1 MATPTIK
8 ATNIYAYQNQVLG
21 QRTLLAVASD
31 GSGVSSIGNTVLYWD
46 VNGNPQTIF
55 TPSLLASGIR
65 AVDSRDYM
73 FFTDGVSG
81 DLQKWNIA
89 TGLSSWGFLPPLTG
103 ITVGAPIPAGNITI
117 LSGRVYF
124 VAFYNATTQS
134 YSDLS
139 PASATTGP
147 LTAQNI
153 PLSTI
158 PVSTNPAVT
167 NKILLATADGGDP
180 TTLYQLATL
189 ANATTTF
196 TDNIAE
202 TTLVA
207 SNVWQDTDST
217 GILHGLFGNQPP
229 PNGSF
234 PLSHNGRL
242 WMAIG
247 EVLYFSKNL
256 AEMTTSSGIIAGR
269 YEESWTPTNQ
279 INVATGAEQIRGLL
293 TDGQTLYIGT
303 EQHIFRLTGD
313 SPQNFSQPQIIFP
326 ATGLM
331 TQNVWQLVYIESTPV
346 GTMWMTPDYRVM
358 GSDFNTY
365 QDVGTPIQPILNSI
379 NPAAINAAWAVMVSN
394 GPYNFYVLG
403 IPTGSHTIPDT
414 FCAFDM
420 RLRKWFIWQ
429 YVDQFISGIFYTSLS
444 GVIRWIFVDSNGI
457 IRLIDPTTVLDRSG
471 DVNATPIISTLT
483 TAWLDYGDSLMR
495 KTLNEIEVVTTD
507 PNMLVTIQGASSNA
521 EFLAPTSTLVNGA
534 PLINSQFGGG
544 IGYKV
549 YLAGTQAI
557 DRHYRKTFVSTSSA
571 ASLPNDN
578 ILSEYSVE
586 AIPIHRF

>member
-31 GSGVSSIGNTVLYWD
+31 GSGQNSLSNTVLYWD
-46 VNGNPQTIF
+46 INGNPQTIF
-55 TPSLLASGIR
+55 TPSLLATGIR

-73 FFTDGVSG
+73 YFTDGVAA
-81 DLQKWNIA
+81 DLLKWNIA
-89 TGLSSWGFLPPLTG
+89 TGLSSWGFAAPITG
-103 ITVGAPIPAGNITI
+103 ITVGAPIAAGNITL

-124 VAFYNATTQS
+124 VAYYNATTQS
-134 YSDLS
+134 YSDIS
-139 PASATTGP
+139 PASASTGA
-147 LTAQNI
+147 LTAQNV

-158 PVSTNPAVT
+158 PISTNPSVT

-180 TTLYQLATL
+180 TILYQLATI
-189 ANATTTF
+189 ANATTTY
-196 TDNIAE
+196 TD
-202 TTLVA
+202 TTNEATLLA
-207 SNVWQDTDST
+207 SNVWQNTDST
-217 GILHGLFGNQPP
+217 GNLHGLFGNQPP

-256 AEMTTSSGIIAGR
+256 AEVTTSSGIIAGR
-269 YEESWTPTNQ
+269 YEEAWTPTNQ

-293 TDGQTLYIGT
+293 SDGQTLYVGT

-394 GPYNFYVLG
+394 GPYNFYILG
-403 IPTGSHTIPDT
+403 IPTGTNLVPDT
-414 FCAFDM
+414 FCIFDM
-420 RLRKWFIWQ
+420 RVRKWFVWNFA
-429 YVDQFISGIFYTSLS
+429 DFFLSGIFYTSLS

-471 DVNATPIISTLT
+471 DVNAVGITSTLQ
-483 TAWLDYGDSLMR
+483 TAWLDYGDSFMR
-495 KTLNEIEVVTTD
+495 KTLNEIEVVTSD
-507 PNMLVTIQGASSNA
+507 PKLTVTIQGASSNA
-521 EFLAPTSTLVNGA
+521 EFLNPVSTVVNA
-534 PLINSQFGGG
+534 ASLINSQFGGG

-549 YLAGTQAI
+549 FLAGGPAI
-557 DRHYRKTFVSTSSA
+557 DRHYRKTFISTSTA
-571 ASLPNDN
+571 TSLPTDN
-578 ILSEYSVE
+578 ILSEYSIEGV
-586 AIPIHRF
+586 PIHRF